1 MSAQIRFLVASAK
14 QMTWSSFGNSLKRR
28 KGLDDASAQTET
40 KLNRCLTTFDLTCL
54 GIGSTLGLGIYVLA
68 GQVAS
73 QKAGPAVILSFAVA
87 AIASLFAG
95 LCYAEFGARVP
106 KAGSAYVYSY
116 ITVGEFMAFAIG
128 WNLVLEYL
136 IGTASVARGYSAYID
151 SLVSETG
158 WSFQEFFRSIM
169 PINVSQ
175 LSKYP
180 DLLASFITISL
191 SLMLTLGAKESTKF
205 NSIFTFINIIIVIYV
220 IVCGCFKSDFHNW
233 SLSEEEIYDVI
244 GNQTMKPE
252 KERIDP
258 GVGGF
263 FPFGISGMMAGA
275 ATCFYG
281 YIGFDVIATTG
292 EEAKNP
298 QKSIPIAI
306 TVSLLII
313 FLSYFGISSVETLMW
328 PYYDQNKDAPLP
340 YVFTQIGWPVAKW
353 IISIGALAGL
363 STSLLGAMFPLPRI
377 LYAMASDGLIYRSLA
392 NVHPRYKT
400 PVLATIVSG
409 LIASFLTAIFDVG
422 QLADMM
428 SIGTLLAYSLVALSV
443 LLLRFSD
450 IATNTEDGSS
460 EERVNLT
467 NISSNGENAAPNEI
481 TIVAA
486 VSTTTSTSAPAVQ
499 VRSRAMQLLAVLL
512 NLDRIKEPTI
522 LTAKTS
528 MILIMASCTQ
538 ILILDMILVIG
549 EDRLSQKD
557 PIVITVLCLVIFLVG
572 LTVTSLWLQPQS
584 QRKLSFKVPAVPA
597 VPLLSIWINIY
608 LMMKLSVPTW
618 IRFGVWMGLGLLIY
632 FTYGIFNSTGAM
644 RDDEKQVEMRRRQE
658 VFGKKPVLVSS
669 SESRNGAK
677 TVPQDAVE

>member
-1 MSAQIRFLVASAK
+1 MSSQMAFMMSAAR
-14 QMTWSSFGNSLKRR
+14 QMTWGSFVNSLKRR
-28 KGLDDASAQTET
+28 KRLDDPSALTET

-73 QKAGPAVILSFAVA
+73 TKAGPAVVLSFAVA
-87 AIASLFAG
+87 AVASLFAG

-151 SLVSETG
+151 SLVQETG
-158 WSFQEFFRSIM
+158 WSFQSFFRSIM

-180 DLLASFITISL
+180 DLLASLITISL

-205 NSIFTFINIIIVIYV
+205 NSIFTLINIIIVIYV
-220 IVCGCFKSDFHNW
+220 IVCGAFKVDFHNW
-233 SLSEEEIYDVI
+233 NLSEQEIRV
-244 GNQTMKPE
+244 
-252 KERIDP
+252 RIANTTSPAEHPDP
-258 GVGGF
+258 GTGGF

-298 QKSIPIAI
+298 QKSIPVAI

-313 FLSYFGISSVETLMW
+313 FLSYFGISAVETLMW
-328 PYYDQNKDAPLP
+328 PYYDQNRDAPLP
-340 YVFTQIGWPVAKW
+340 YVFAQVGWPVAKW
-353 IISIGALAGL
+353 VISVGALAGL

-392 NVHPRYKT
+392 NVHPRFQT

-443 LLLRFSD
+443 LLLRYSD
-450 IATNTEDGSS
+450 MGQEGSA
-460 EERVNLT
+460 EERVTLT
-467 NISSNGENAAPNEI
+467 TINGQQVQSP
-481 TIVAA
+481 
-486 VSTTTSTSAPAVQ
+486 VSEV
-499 VRSRAMQLLAVLL
+499 
-512 NLDRIKEPTI
+512 TI
-522 LTAKTS
+522 LNERTPDRGMSYRFLSVLFNLSRVPLPTHATARTS
-528 MILIMASCTQ
+528 MIMIGFSCFF

-549 EDRLSQKD
+549 EDRLSAHD
-557 PIVITVLCLVIFLVG
+557 AYIIVPLCIVVLLLVSSV
-572 LTVTSLWLQPQS
+572 VSLSRQPQS
-584 QRKLSFKVPAVPA
+584 NRKLSFKVPAVP
-597 VPLLSIWINIY
+597 VIPLLSIWINIY
-608 LMMKLSVPTW
+608 LMMKLSIPTW
-618 IRFGVWMGLGLLIY
+618 IRFGVWMGIGLVIY

-644 RDDEKQVEMRRRQE
+644 REDEKQSELTSRNEKELERQE
-658 VFGKKPVLVSS
+658 
-669 SESRNGAK
+669 SRRSGSK
-677 TVPQDAVE
+677 LQSP